1 MKGKTF
7 LIAAATASLAL
18 LAGAAFGQTPPA
30 AAGKTPDT
38 IEGEV
43 TQVDAG
49 QGKIRVRA
57 RDGTLHEFQ
66 AGQETLKQSQA
77 GDPIKAKL
85 RKAPPGN

>member
-1 MKGKTF
+1 MKNRML
-7 LIAAATASLAL
+7 LIAAASGSLA
-18 LAGAAFGQTPPA
+18 LAGAAFGQDQPGD
-30 AAGKTPDT
+30 AGKTPDM

-43 TQVDAG
+43 TQVDTD

-57 RDGTLHEFQ
+57 RDGTMHEFQ
-66 AGQETLKQSQA
+66 AGEETLKNYKA